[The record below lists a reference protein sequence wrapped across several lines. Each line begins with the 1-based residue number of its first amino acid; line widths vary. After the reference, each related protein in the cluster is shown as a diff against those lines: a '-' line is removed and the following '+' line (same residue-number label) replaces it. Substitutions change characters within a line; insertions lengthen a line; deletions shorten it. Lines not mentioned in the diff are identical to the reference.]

1 MVECEKPVRQCS
13 WWCFTDIAGSQI
25 SEHALNS
32 LYALFEILLTRTSP
46 RPPLHL
52 LFLIILLAL
61 YLALAYICRA
71 TEGFYVYHFLD
82 PSTGAGHVAAYC
94 IGILVAACIIFG
106 IVWVVIW
113 LRNKATKNLAKHT
126 HERSEK
132 PHGSEGEEYGEVVEM
147 REEVK

>member
-1 MVECEKPVRQCS
+1 MVECENPVRPCC
-13 WWCFTDIAGSQI
+13 WCCFADIPGSQI
-25 SEHALNS
+25 SKHALNS

-71 TEGFYVYHFLD
+71 TEGFYVYNFLD
-82 PSTGAGHVAAYC
+82 PATGAGHVAAYC
-94 IGILVAACIIFG
+94 IGILVAACVIFG

-126 HERSEK
+126 HEGSEK
-132 PHGSEGEEYGEVVEM
+132 PHGSEGEAYGEVIQM
-147 REEVK
+147 REEGK

>member
-1 MVECEKPVRQCS
+1 MVECEKPVGLCS
-13 WWCFTDIAGSQI
+13 WCCFADIAGSQI

-32 LYALFEILLTRTSP
+32 FYALFEILLTRTTP

-52 LFLIILLAL
+52 LILIIILAL

-71 TEGFYVYHFLD
+71 TEGFYVYNFLD
-82 PSTGAGHVAAYC
+82 PATGAGHVAAYC
-94 IGILVAACIIFG
+94 IGILVAACVIFG

-113 LRNKATKNLAKHT
+113 LRNKATGNLAKHT
-126 HERSEK
+126 HERSNK
-132 PHGSEGEEYGEVVEM
+132 PHGEVEEVHGEVVEM

>member
-1 MVECEKPVRQCS
+1 M
-13 WWCFTDIAGSQI
+13 AGSQI

-61 YLALAYICRA
+61 YLALAYLCRA
-71 TEGFYVYHFLD
+71 TEGFYVYSFLD

-94 IGILVAACIIFG
+94 IGIPVAACIIFG

-113 LRNKATKNLAKHT
+113 LRNKATRNLAKDT
-126 HERSEK
+126 HERGEE
-132 PHGSEGEEYGEVVEM
+132 PHGSVEEAYGDVTEM
-147 REEVK
+147 REQVK